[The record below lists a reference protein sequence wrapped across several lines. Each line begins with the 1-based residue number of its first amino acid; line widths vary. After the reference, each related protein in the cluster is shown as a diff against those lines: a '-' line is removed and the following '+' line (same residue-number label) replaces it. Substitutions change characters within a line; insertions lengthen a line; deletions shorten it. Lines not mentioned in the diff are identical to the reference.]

1 MNDSQDG
8 PANESVESLSDDAND
23 AGSGDRGSDGNP
35 PQERSAIGS
44 DNSDRSGR
52 ETGPSKDTKEVIM
65 EATFRALSK
74 HGYKDLRMRDIGEE
88 LDLTRQVIHYHF
100 DGKYDLM
107 SSFLEHTIDQYE
119 GSLVVEGDEDPRT
132 ELRARV
138 DQCLFGPEFEDFS
151 HWDRIKV
158 YHELYTQ
165 AQNDAEHREVFNEH
179 YERVRGNIVEVVE
192 EGIDE
197 GVFRDVDPE
206 RMSQLVTDVIHAA
219 RGRRISL
226 GHDDAPEETREA
238 IDEFI
243 FESLER
249 TE

>member
-8 PANESVESLSDDAND
+8 PVNESVESLSDDAND
-23 AGSGDRGSDGNP
+23 AGSGDRGSDRNP

-52 ETGPSKDTKEVIM
+52 ETGSSKDTKEVIM

-88 LDLTRQVIHYHF
+88 MDLTRQVIHYHF

-119 GSLVVEGDEDPRT
+119 RSLVVEGDEDPRT

-151 HWDRIKV
+151 H
-158 YHELYTQ
+158 
-165 AQNDAEHREVFNEH
+165 
-179 YERVRGNIVEVVE
+179 
-192 EGIDE
+192 
-197 GVFRDVDPE
+197 
-206 RMSQLVTDVIHAA
+206 
-219 RGRRISL
+219 
-226 GHDDAPEETREA
+226 
-238 IDEFI
+238 
-243 FESLER
+243 
-249 TE
+249 

>member
-1 MNDSQDG
+1 MSESQG
-8 PANESVESLSDDAND
+8 GSASESAESPADDAD
-23 AGSGDRGSDGNP
+23 TGD
-35 PQERSAIGS
+35 
-44 DNSDRSGR
+44 
-52 ETGPSKDTKEVIM
+52 ETVSSKDTKEVIM

-88 LDLTRQVIHYHF
+88 MDLTRQVIHYHF

-107 SSFLEHTIDQYE
+107 SSFLEHIIDQYE
-119 GSLVVEGDEDPRT
+119 GSVVVEGDADPRT

-138 DQCLFGPEFEDFS
+138 DQCLFGPEFEEFS
-151 HWDRIKV
+151 HWDRMKV

-165 AQNDAEHREVFNEH
+165 AQNDGEHREVFNEH
-179 YERVRGNIVEVVE
+179 YERLRGSIVEVVE
-192 EGIDE
+192 EGIED
-197 GVFRDVDPE
+197 GVFRDVDAE
-206 RMSQLVTDVIHAA
+206 RMGQLVTDVIHAA

-226 GHDDAPEETREA
+226 GHDDAPAEA
-238 IDEFI
+238 RKAMDEFI

>member
-1 MNDSQDG
+1 M
-8 PANESVESLSDDAND
+8 
-23 AGSGDRGSDGNP
+23 
-35 PQERSAIGS
+35 
-44 DNSDRSGR
+44 
-52 ETGPSKDTKEVIM
+52 
-65 EATFRALSK
+65 
-74 HGYKDLRMRDIGEE
+74 
-88 LDLTRQVIHYHF
+88 
-100 DGKYDLM
+100 
-107 SSFLEHTIDQYE
+107 
-119 GSLVVEGDEDPRT
+119 
-132 ELRARV
+132 
-138 DQCLFGPEFEDFS
+138 
-151 HWDRIKV
+151 
-158 YHELYTQ
+158 
-165 AQNDAEHREVFNEH
+165 FNEH

-226 GHDDAPEETREA
+226 GHEDAPEETREA